1 MVHCVF
7 HATYKYCSKIFL
19 VPSSN
24 ICEPKNVLLLVQ
36 CIAPGH
42 TCTKCVLSMED
53 PSPPLSLQKV
63 YLVKMTS
70 GAWLLQFQG
79 SLNKWLV

>member
-19 VPSSN
+19 
-24 ICEPKNVLLLVQ
+24 KRLRTKK
-36 CIAPGH
+36 CIAPGSKQR

-53 PSPPLSLQKV
+53 PSPSLSLHKV

-70 GAWLLQFQG
+70 SAWLLQFQG

>member
-7 HATYKYCSKIFL
+7 HATYKY
-19 VPSSN
+19 
-24 ICEPKNVLLLVQ
+24 VLFQDIPCAILKRLQ
-36 CIAPGH
+36 TKKCIAPGSKQRY

-70 GAWLLQFQG
+70 SAWLLQFHG
-79 SLNKWLV
+79 TSG